1 MCRGPFCCNILAV
14 RYDLPDIPPPKL
26 ITALRN
32 YNLLPAIVFVP
43 SRRRCDESATEVA
56 LDMSFRA
63 DLSKKSE
70 RQSMFDRYAEDNP
83 EVRRHKHRNILVNAG
98 IASHH
103 AGHLPSWKLLVES
116 MMSAGLLNAIFA
128 TSTVAAG
135 VDFPARTVVVANADT
150 RGNEGW
156 RPLMA
161 SELQQMTG
169 RAGRRGKD
177 NVGFIVLA
185 PGKFQDPGK
194 IAELLD
200 SPADPLESKFR
211 ATYTNLL
218 NLLDAFDSFD
228 QVRDIAERS
237 FAFRDISHRIAS
249 LEDKAKKKKE
259 ALDKE
264 LNVDGISIEVDDAI
278 GFERLAAAKNRLQL
292 KVPETRAKMRYAWLK
307 ENVTEGRIVSKSKS
321 GRQFLLVLNV
331 FGDKVMAMRDDGRGT
346 SISLSRIGRVYA
358 KKYPLDENSIE
369 KAFDDIHEGRNPI
382 MREPKPSLKKYDP
395 KDAVKLIDSLMAKM
409 VPEGLGKEK
418 REAAEALLWQS
429 AERVFGYELV
439 LRDIEGLRSGI
450 WTPFEQ
456 RARVLDYFGYLD
468 FVGQSVTEDGKWL
481 ADLRLDRPLLVG
493 EALKEGIFD
502 KLETGEVAGFMAAL
516 AADPDR
522 DYGSL
527 DPSPK
532 LLGVLTAFEDVI
544 YDVSRV
550 EWELGVEP
558 ADEINLSAA
567 ATAENWARGSTWES
581 LVRNTRAE
589 EGDLVRLLSRTGEAL
604 MQIAHL
610 RSSKPE
616 AAEAARDAAE
626 IVLRDP
632 IR

>member
-1 MCRGPFCCNILAV
+1 M

-32 YNLLPAIVFVP
+32 HNLLPAIVFVP
-43 SRRRCDESATEVA
+43 SRRKCDESATEVA
-56 LDMSFRA
+56 LDRTFRA
-63 DLSKKSE
+63 DLSKQSE

-83 EVRRHKHRNILVNAG
+83 EVRRHKHRSILVNAG

-150 RGNEGW
+150 RGNDGW

-177 NVGFIVLA
+177 NVGFIILA

-194 IAELLD
+194 IAELLN

-218 NLLDAFDSFD
+218 NLLDAFGSFD

-249 LEDKAKKKKE
+249 LEDKAEKKKQK
-259 ALDKE
+259 LDRE
-264 LNVDGISIEVDDAI
+264 LNVDGISIPVENAI
-278 GFERLAAAKNRLQL
+278 GFERLAAAKSRLEEKL
-292 KVPETRAKMRYAWLK
+292 PETRSQMRYAWLK
-307 ENVTEGRIVSKSKS
+307 KNVTEGRVVSKSKS

-346 SISLSRIGRVYA
+346 SISLSKIGRVYA

-369 KAFDDIHEGRNPI
+369 KAFDDIYEGRNPI
-382 MREPKPSLKKYDP
+382 VREPKPSLKKEDP
-395 KDAVKLIDSLMAKM
+395 KDAVRLIDDLFAKM
-409 VPEGLGKEK
+409 VPDGLDSEK

-456 RARVLDYFGYLD
+456 RARVLDYYGYLD
-468 FVGQSVTEDGKWL
+468 FTGQSVTEDGKWL

-493 EALKEGIFD
+493 EALKEDLFG
-502 KLETGEVAGFMAAL
+502 KLEIGEVAGFMAAL

-544 YDVSRV
+544 YEVSRV

-610 RSSKPE
+610 RTSKPE
-616 AAEAARDAAE
+616 AADAAREAAE

>member
-1 MCRGPFCCNILAV
+1 MG
-14 RYDLPDIPPPKL
+14 YDLPDIPPPKL

-56 LDMSFRA
+56 LDKTFRA
-63 DLSKKSE
+63 DLSKQSE
-70 RQSMFDRYAEDNP
+70 RRSIFDRYAEENP

-103 AGHLPSWKLLVES
+103 AGHLPSWKLLVEI

-194 IAELLD
+194 IAGLLN

-249 LEDKAKKKKE
+249 LEDKAEKRKQ

-264 LNVDGISIEVDDAI
+264 LNVDGISIAVDDAI
-278 GFERLAAAKNRLQL
+278 GFERLAAARNRLEEKL
-292 KVPETRAKMRYAWLK
+292 PETRAEMRYAWLK
-307 ENVTEGRIVSKSKS
+307 DNVTEGRIVSKSKS
-321 GRQFLLVLNV
+321 GQQFLLVLNV

-346 SISLSRIGRVYA
+346 SISLSKIGRVYA
-358 KKYPLDENSIE
+358 KKYSLDENSIE
-369 KAFDDIHEGRNPI
+369 KAFDDIYEGRNPI
-382 MREPKPSLKKYDP
+382 VREPKLSLKKEDP
-395 KDAVKLIDSLMAKM
+395 KEAVKLIDGVMAKM
-409 VPEGLGKEK
+409 VPEGLNKTK

-439 LRDIEGLRSGI
+439 MRDIEGLRSGI

-468 FVGQSVTEDGKWL
+468 FSGQSVTEDGKWL

-527 DPSPK
+527 DPSPR
-532 LLGVLTAFEDVI
+532 LLGVLTAFEEVI

-567 ATAENWARGSTWES
+567 ATAENWARGSTWDS

-604 MQIAHL
+604 MQIAQL
-610 RSSKPE
+610 SSSKPE
-616 AAEAARDAAE
+616 AADAAREAAE

>member
-1 MCRGPFCCNILAV
+1 M

-43 SRRRCDESATEVA
+43 SRRKCDESATEVA
-56 LDMSFRA
+56 LDKAFRA
-63 DLSKKSE
+63 DLSKQAE
-70 RQSMFDRYAEDNP
+70 RQSMFDRYAVGNP
-83 EVRRHKHRNILVNAG
+83 EVKRHKHRNILVKAG

-116 MMSAGLLNAIFA
+116 MMSEGLLNAIFA

-135 VDFPARTVVVANADT
+135 VDFPARTVVVSNADT
-150 RGNEGW
+150 RGNDGW

-194 IAELLD
+194 IAELLE

-211 ATYTNLL
+211 STYTNLL
-218 NLLDAFDSFD
+218 NLLDAFGGFD
-228 QVRDIAERS
+228 PVRDIAEKS
-237 FAFRDISHRIAS
+237 FAFRDTARTVHS
-249 LEDKAKKKKE
+249 LEKKISGLRE
-259 ALDKE
+259 AISAE
-264 LNVDGISIEVDDAI
+264 LEDSGTGLSVEDVS
-278 GFERLAAAKNRLQL
+278 GFERLASALNRMREKL
-292 KVPETRAKMRYAWLK
+292 PETRAEMRYRWLK
-307 ENVTEGRIVSKSKS
+307 EHVTPGKIVSKGKS

-331 FGDKVMAMRDDGRGT
+331 FGDKVMTMKEDGRGS
-346 SISLSRIGRVYA
+346 SISLSRIGRVYG
-358 KKYPLDENSIE
+358 KSYPLDESSVN
-369 KAFDDIHEGRNPI
+369 KAFEDIFEGRNPV
-382 MREPKPSLKKYDP
+382 MKEPKLTSRNDHTEES
-395 KDAVKLIDSLMAKM
+395 AALIESLMAAIA
-409 VPEGLGKEK
+409 GNADGKDK
-418 REAAEALLWQS
+418 REEEVLWS
-429 AERVFGYELV
+429 LASTAGELES
-439 LRDIEGLRSGI
+439 LSIDIANLRSGI
-450 WTPFEQ
+450 WVPFQ
-456 RARVLDYFGYLD
+456 RKARVLDYFGYLD
-468 FVGQSVTEDGKWL
+468 YTAQTVTADGKWL

-493 EALKEGIFD
+493 EALKEGIFE
-502 KLETGEVAGFMAAL
+502 KLTPAQTAGFMAAL

-522 DYGSL
+522 DYGRL
-527 DPSPK
+527 NPSAA
-532 LLGVLTAFEDVI
+532 LLGVLTDFEDVI
-544 YDVSRV
+544 YDVSKV
-550 EWELGVEP
+550 EWEFGVEP

-567 ATAENWARGSTWES
+567 ATAENWAQLSGWES
-581 LVRNTRAE
+581 LVRHTMAE

-610 RSSKPE
+610 RGSKPE
-616 AAEAARDAAE
+616 AAAQAYEAAE